1 MSEPEPVTVVDPTFG
16 FRRLDP
22 LPAADDLDRFYQ
34 SAYADM
40 VRRGERFPELRR
52 ILEGGEEADRERH
65 WIRRTLHADLLA
77 SLDRHADHDGERTL
91 LDIGSGMGEL
101 LASASASGWTAI
113 GLEPSHEAAE
123 IGRAE
128 GRTIEN
134 ATFEEYIAGP
144 DKPKAPTAITLTNVL
159 EHVRDPV
166 GLLRS
171 IRGFL
176 GPGGLVAVRVPND
189 FNPLQSEVRRTFG
202 HRAWWIA
209 APDHINY
216 FDHATLAATVRG
228 TGFEVRDQWAD
239 FPMEMLA
246 LMGDDYV
253 ADPAV
258 GRVAHERRR
267 RFELAVDPEI
277 RRGLARALVPLGW
290 GRNSIVVGRV
300 DGSSPA
306 SGPG

>member
-1 MSEPEPVTVVDPTFG
+1 MSEPEPGIAVDPKFG
-16 FRRLDP
+16 FRHLDP
-22 LPAADDLDRFYQ
+22 LPAAVELDRFYQ

-52 ILEGGEEADRERH
+52 ILEGGEEADTERA
-65 WIRRTLHADLLA
+65 WIRATLHADLISA
-77 SLDRHADHDGERTL
+77 LDRCAAPDALRTL

-101 LASASASGWTAI
+101 LASASAAGWTAV
-113 GLEPSHEAAE
+113 GLEPSREAAE

-128 GRTIEN
+128 GRTIET
-134 ATFEEYIAGP
+134 ATFEEYIGRADP
-144 DKPKAPTAITLTNVL
+144 PPPPTAITLTNVL

-171 IRGFL
+171 IHGFL
-176 GPGGLVAVRVPND
+176 ATGGLVAVRVPND
-189 FNPLQSEVRRTFG
+189 FNPLQAEVRRTLG

-216 FDHATLAATVRG
+216 FDHATLAATIRG
-228 TGFEVRDQWAD
+228 TGFEICDQWAD

-258 GRVAHERRR
+258 GKVAHERRR
-267 RFELAVDPEI
+267 RFEMAIDPEI
-277 RRGLARALVPLGW
+277 RRTLAHALVPLGW
-290 GRNSIVVGRV
+290 GRNTIVVGRV
-300 DGSSPA
+300 GGSLA
-306 SGPG
+306 ARGPG